1 MRSEQIPNTSSVKI
15 QRKSRRIWIPEYCT
29 NLDSRISLIL
39 FLARANTYSF
49 IGSIKPPKGVSRQV
63 QVLLFIHHSNSA
75 LSPETWHPGPKECLE
90 SCQQSS
96 VQILI
101 KCSQEWFC
109 WVGETRRNRNWD
121 PAIPT
126 DIIQGSPDRVSTARE
141 LRLVSEVY
149 RKQGRGKELIELL
162 TSPNDQVRS
171 IMDKNSLEF
180 TKILL
185 DTMEEERMWTSLW
198 DFCLGL
204 LPQFMANT
212 LEKDSEGPS
221 KGTTQATTDWT
232 VWKCLMNATSHLPEA
247 K

>member
-1 MRSEQIPNTSSVKI
+1 
-15 QRKSRRIWIPEYCT
+15 
-29 NLDSRISLIL
+29 LDSRISLNL
-39 FLARANTYSF
+39 FLARANTHSLT
-49 IGSIKPPKGVSRQV
+49 GSIKPPKGVPDKSKYFFSYIIATQLSAQKHRTLGQKSASNLASNLAYRFLSNALQNGSVESVRLEGTEIEIPPSPLTSSRDR
-63 QVLLFIHHSNSA
+63 LIEYPL
-75 LSPETWHPGPKECLE
+75 PESTLGVRGLPQAGPWE
-90 SCQQSS
+90 
-96 VQILI
+96 
-101 KCSQEWFC
+101 
-109 WVGETRRNRNWD
+109 
-121 PAIPT
+121 
-126 DIIQGSPDRVSTARE
+126 
-141 LRLVSEVY
+141 
-149 RKQGRGKELIELL
+149 ELIELL

-204 LPQFMANT
+204 LPQFMVNT

-221 KGTTQATTDWT
+221 KGTTQAATDWA